1 MPANVPTPLSLELV
15 LPENF
20 TEADLKDAIGKAISS
35 HVVTALRNAQPTEKV
50 TLTTHKQ
57 FPGGHSGGHIK
68 PKSK

>member
-1 MPANVPTPLSLELV
+1 MPDHVPTPCHLELE

-20 TEADLKDAIGKAISS
+20 TEADLKAAIGKAINSEI
-35 HVVTALRNAQPTEKV
+35 VTALRNAQPTEKV

-68 PKSK
+68 KKPK